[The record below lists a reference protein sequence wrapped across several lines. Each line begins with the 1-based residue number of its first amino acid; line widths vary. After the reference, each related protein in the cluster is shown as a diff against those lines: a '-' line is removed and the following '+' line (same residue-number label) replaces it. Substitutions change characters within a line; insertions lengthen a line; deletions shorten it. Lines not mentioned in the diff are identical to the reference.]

1 MHYFQS
7 HFYATLAGV
16 RRYSTLKNTIE
27 ELGESRV
34 MFSVDYPYES
44 NEDAAD
50 WFDALELNENARAAI
65 SHGNAT
71 RLFALHSGRANLP
84 SKVSGCL

>member
-1 MHYFQS
+1 MHYFRT

-16 RRYSTLKNTIE
+16 RRHSTLKNTIE

-50 WFDALELNENARAAI
+50 WFDSLEINEDSRAAI
-65 SHGNAT
+65 SHQNAM
-71 RLFALHSGRANLP
+71 RLFGLNGGRNPASLGNL
-84 SKVSGCL
+84 GHL